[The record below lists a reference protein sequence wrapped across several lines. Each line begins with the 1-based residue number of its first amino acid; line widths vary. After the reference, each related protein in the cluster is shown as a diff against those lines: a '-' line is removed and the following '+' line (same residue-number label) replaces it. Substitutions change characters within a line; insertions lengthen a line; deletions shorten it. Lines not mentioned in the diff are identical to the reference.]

1 MDYLGIVL
9 GVLILS
15 AVILLLWWVFKRM
28 RNSSSGTAR
37 GSRGVS
43 NGLKFNVV

>member
-9 GVLILS
+9 GVLIIS

-28 RNSSSGTAR
+28 RNSSNDGAR

-43 NGLKFNVV
+43 NGLSYNVV

>member
-9 GVLILS
+9 GVLIIS

-28 RNSSSGTAR
+28 RNSSKVGPR
-37 GSRGVS
+37 GSRGIS
-43 NGLKFNVV
+43 DGLKFNVV